1 MVAEINF
8 IEFNKLSYLVYRE
21 QIIDLY
27 FQAFTTGEYAQFL
40 DRNFVVNTIDELINI
55 GGGIL
60 ALFADRPVG
69 ILIASPLFAHI
80 EFPIIDSKDLLA
92 DNTIYINEV
101 VVGVVGVATGT
112 VAKAF
117 FPTGGIVTV
126 VAGADAPGTTGK
138 IRVVVEYVEVE
149 LTNGQYTD

>member
-1 MVAEINF
+1 MADLTFNDKNNQKKTRSAFASGVITTAAAMSETLFTLPVNSLVTEVYAIVETGSGTATDTVDVKVGSTVVA
-8 IEFNKLSYLVYRE
+8 
-21 QIIDLY
+21 
-27 FQAFTTGEYAQFL
+27 
-40 DRNFVVNTIDELINI
+40 
-55 GGGIL
+55 
-60 ALFADRPVG
+60 
-69 ILIASPLFAHI
+69 
-80 EFPIIDSKDLLA
+80 
-92 DNTIYINEV
+92 NEV

-112 VAKAF
+112 VAKTF